1 MLNYNTY
8 KEQLHNIVLN
18 NGTKHKIINFVE
30 GTIKDYPLKK
40 ISILKASFAT
50 LKDIEP
56 EIAFNL
62 IKGSIDDIQDR
73 KFLKVFQ
80 KRLQEYVSLGL
91 INNEEQRALNKKI
104 ILNDIV
110 EHFLNE
116 VQKDRDKAFDI
127 LDTKLEKYY
136 YLKKTAITRILKQL
150 SPNSMLY
157 KKLKKE
163 YR

>member
-1 MLNYNTY
+1 MLDYNTY
-8 KEQLHNIVLN
+8 KGQLNNIIVN
-18 NGTKHKIINFVE
+18 NGTKNRIVDFVE
-30 GTIKDYPLKK
+30 ETIKDYPLKK

-62 IKGSIDDIQDR
+62 IKDSIDEIQDI

-80 KRLQEYVSLGL
+80 KRLQEYLALGFL
-91 INNEEQRALNKKI
+91 TQNEQRILNKKI

-110 EHFLNE
+110 ESFLNE
-116 VQKDRDKAFDI
+116 LKIDTQKAFDT
-127 LDTKLEKYY
+127 LDIKLEKYY
-136 YLKKTAITRILKQL
+136 YLKKTAITRILKRL
-150 SPNSMLY
+150 DISSTSY
-157 KKLKKE
+157 KKLKEE